1 MNIIK
6 IEDKY
11 SETLT
16 TQVRNRETEVDE
28 LRDAIF
34 ELGRIIGQKIIGNLS
49 VPDQVTTPMDQVFK
63 GVIFPNKTSV
73 IISTEDDFEFLA
85 KGITSIIKNSV
96 KGYMNFGS
104 TRGQA
109 ALNAP
114 VRSASLPDLKFATYI
129 ENLIIAKSVL
139 ATGCTA
145 ISLTNKAVE
154 KYKPKNL
161 IIATIFY
168 SSIGI
173 QELNL
178 EFPHATMYLF
188 GEPDELD
195 SDGMLRPGVGNI
207 DARLKRKGIVLSTS
221 DTES

>member
-1 MNIIK
+1 MNIQD

-11 SETLT
+11 SGILR
-16 TQVRNRETEVDE
+16 TQVRNKKSESEE
-28 LRDAIF
+28 LRDSVF
-34 ELGRIIGQKIIGNLS
+34 ELGRIIGQKITGNLAI
-49 VPDQVTTPMDQVFK
+49 PEQVITPMEKSFN

-85 KGITSIIKNSV
+85 KGVASIIKNSV
-96 KGYMNFGS
+96 RGFMNFGS

-114 VRSASLPDLKFATYI
+114 VRSASLPDLKFASYI
-129 ENLIIAKSVL
+129 DNLIIVKSVL

-145 ISLTNKAVE
+145 ISLTNKAIE

-168 SSIGI
+168 SIIGI
-173 QELNL
+173 QELSS
-178 EFPHATMYLF
+178 EFPHATIYLF
-188 GEPDELD
+188 GDPDELD
-195 SDGMLRPGVGNI
+195 SNGMLQPGVGNI
-207 DARLKRKGIVLSTS
+207 DARLNPKHVVLSTIN
-221 DTES
+221 TED